1 MKNYTNRLN
10 TNSLN
15 PTVQEWLNNLYTE
28 AIEEAE
34 QSLSNERLWEKGYDG
49 EEDNPHTEN
58 IETLKEYISV
68 LTQLRAD
75 IQPKPVQEQTRK
87 EALHDVMLSNL
98 AELVD
103 KNGLVPTLLDL
114 GFTKAALEREGIF
127 KKEEK

>member
-10 TNSLN
+10 ANSLN

-34 QSLSNERLWEKGYDG
+34 QSLSNERHWEKGYDG
-49 EEDNPHTEN
+49 EYNPHTEN
-58 IETLKEYISV
+58 IETIQQYISV

-103 KNGLVPTLLDL
+103 ENGLVPTLLDL
-114 GFTKAALEREGIF
+114 GFTKAALEKEGIL
-127 KKEEK
+127 KKENN

>member
-10 TNSLN
+10 ANSLN

-58 IETLKEYISV
+58 IETIQQYISV
-68 LTQLRAD
+68 LTQLRTD
-75 IQPKPVQEQTRK
+75 IQPKPVQEQTHK

-103 KNGLVPTLLDL
+103 ENGLVPTLLDL
-114 GFTKAALEREGIF
+114 GFTKAALEKEGIL
-127 KKEEK
+127 KKED

>member
-49 EEDNPHTEN
+49 EYNPHTEN
-58 IETLKEYISV
+58 IKAIEQYISV
-68 LTQLRAD
+68 LTQLRSD
-75 IQPKPVQEQTRK
+75 IQPKPAQEQTRK

-103 KNGLVPTLLDL
+103 ENGLVPTLLDL
-114 GFTKAALEREGIF
+114 GFTKAALEREGIL
-127 KKEEK
+127 KKED

>member
-10 TNSLN
+10 ANSLN

-49 EEDNPHTEN
+49 EYNPHTEN
-58 IETLKEYISV
+58 IETIQQYISV
-68 LTQLRAD
+68 LTQLRTD
-75 IQPKPVQEQTRK
+75 VQPKPVQEQTRK

-103 KNGLVPTLLDL
+103 ENGLVPTLLDL
-114 GFTKAALEREGIF
+114 GFTKAALEREGIL
-127 KKEEK
+127 KKGE

>member
-58 IETLKEYISV
+58 IKAIEQYILV
-68 LTQLRAD
+68 LTQLRSD
-75 IQPKPVQEQTRK
+75 IQPKPVQEQIRK

-103 KNGLVPTLLDL
+103 ENGLVPTLLDL
-114 GFTKAALEREGIF
+114 GFTKAALEREGIL
-127 KKEEK
+127 KKED

>member
-10 TNSLN
+10 ANSLN

-49 EEDNPHTEN
+49 EYNPHTEN
-58 IETLKEYISV
+58 IETIQQYISV
-68 LTQLRAD
+68 LTQLRSD

-103 KNGLVPTLLDL
+103 ENGLVPTLLDL
-114 GFTKAALEREGIF
+114 GFTKVALEREGIL
-127 KKEEK
+127 KKEDN

>member
-49 EEDNPHTEN
+49 EYNPHTEN
-58 IETLKEYISV
+58 IETIQQYILV

-75 IQPKPVQEQTRK
+75 IQPKPAQEQTRK

-103 KNGLVPTLLDL
+103 ENGLVPTLLDL
-114 GFTKAALEREGIF
+114 GFTEAALEREGIL
-127 KKEEK
+127 KKEVK

>member
-10 TNSLN
+10 ANSLN

-58 IETLKEYISV
+58 IEAIEQYISV

-75 IQPKPVQEQTRK
+75 IQPKPAQEQTRK

-103 KNGLVPTLLDL
+103 ENGLVPTLLDL
-114 GFTKAALEREGIF
+114 GFTKAALEREGIL
-127 KKEEK
+127 KKENN